1 MRGTTVELKE
11 STRIN
16 RCVLD
21 TPEGAAFAPG
31 RNWRYTLWRRWKWP
45 DSGTI
50 MSGIP
55 ARNDELNRMVA
66 FIGLNPSTADEF
78 KNDPTV
84 TRCINFAKAW
94 GYDGMIMLNLFAWR
108 DTDPEKMKKATMP
121 VGSRN
126 DGVIQYLVQR
136 VGKTIACWGN
146 HGSYENRSC
155 FVADL
160 ARSIPI
166 DHLGLNKSG
175 QPKHPLYIPASTK
188 PELWTP

>member
-1 MRGTTVELKE
+1 MRGSTVELRENVK
-11 STRIN
+11 IN

-31 RNWRYTLWRRWKWP
+31 RNWRYTLWRRWNIT
-45 DSGTI
+45 GGITV
-50 MSGIP
+50 GIP
-55 ARNDELNRMVA
+55 ADVSELNRMVA
-66 FIGLNPSTADEF
+66 FIGLNPSTADEN

-108 DTDPEKMKKATMP
+108 DTDPKKMKRALLP

-146 HGSYENRSC
+146 HGGYRNRSC

-166 DHLGLNKSG
+166 DHLGLTKSG
-175 QPKHPLYIPASTK
+175 EPKHPLYIPASTK
-188 PELWTP
+188 PTLWTP